1 MGTRNPMGE
10 NHMTDKKTP
19 AFSRR
24 TALAGGAAILAAPAL
39 MGRAQAAAEVT
50 WQIQSHWPKAS
61 ASFGDSLQVI
71 ADELKEITNG
81 RFVWELFGA
90 GEFAKGAEI
99 FNIVRRGVV
108 AGGTVSPG
116 YILGESPMAG
126 LVLGVPGTF
135 RESWEFSHY
144 LKIMG
149 AEALFNEDLAA
160 HGVVSRA
167 EKVYPTELVVSK
179 EIASVDD
186 FSALKLRS
194 SGSYLTY
201 LEAAGAA
208 PQYVAGPELYQ
219 SLASGVV
226 DGAHWGAAQGALSM
240 SLWEVAKFHMKPTM
254 GLAMDTIIMNKDAI
268 DTLPEDLRFVLFQH
282 LETRFWKRTND
293 YQYKEMTALAKG
305 RAEQNVVIKQ
315 FPEGV
320 LKKFADASAAI
331 LAQERAKGGTAEKG
345 ADMLT
350 DFLKV
355 LGYV

>member
-1 MGTRNPMGE
+1 
-10 NHMTDKKTP
+10 MTDQKTP

-71 ADELKEITNG
+71 ADELKDLTGG

-108 AGGTVSPG
+108 AGGTISPG
-116 YILGESPMAG
+116 YILGEAPMAG
-126 LVLGVPGTF
+126 LALGVPGTF
-135 RESWEFSHY
+135 RNPWEFEHY
-144 LKIMG
+144 LKIQG

-160 HGVVSRA
+160 HGIVSRA
-167 EKVYPTELVVSK
+167 EKIYPTELVVSK
-179 EIASVDD
+179 EINSVDD
-186 FSALKLRS
+186 FAAMKLRS
-194 SGSYLTY
+194 SGSYLKY
-201 LEAAGAA
+201 LESAGAA

-226 DGAHWGAAQGALSM
+226 DGAHWGAAQGAKTM

-254 GLAMDTIIMNKDAI
+254 GLAMDTIIMNKDAL
-268 DTLPEDLRFVLFQH
+268 DTLPEDLRFILMQH
-282 LETRFWKRTND
+282 LETRFWKRSND
-293 YQYKEMTALAKG
+293 YQYREMTALAAG
-305 RAEQNVVIKQ
+305 IAEQNVEVRQ

-320 LKKFADASAAI
+320 LRKFAEASGQI
-331 LAQERAKGGTAEKG
+331 LSDERAKGGNAEKG
-345 ADMLT
+345 ADILIG
-350 DFLKV
+350 FLKV